1 MLNHGMG
8 VVQVKQQQQEDDLAA
23 THRILRGK
31 EAENNYILSKLR
43 DKYDRE
49 AGLRRL

>member
-1 MLNHGMG
+1 MG

-23 THRILRGK
+23 TQRILRGK